1 MPTVLPSLLSLC
13 LEPVLLAVLQS
24 LPSWFSGRVQVV
36 VLAETADV
44 ESQLHP
50 GIRRVG
56 HAALLGTDYV
66 TDYGTDFGTADCST
80 DYGTDYFIDTSGNS
94 VVV

>member
-1 MPTVLPSLLSLC
+1 MPTVLPSLLSLR

-36 VLAETADV
+36 VLAEAADV
-44 ESQLHP
+44 ESPLHP
-50 GIRRVG
+50 GIWRVG
-56 HAALLGTDYV
+56 HATLLGTDYV

-80 DYGTDYFIDTSGNS
+80 DYGTD
-94 VVV
+94 